1 MKEGKAGNKQAYQIA
16 QDDLYHVC
24 DLSNLAFTTTDEL
37 EEITEHIGQSRA
49 MEALKFGVDI
59 KHEGYNLFVLG
70 STGLGKHTTVK
81 ELLEEESKQAEA
93 PFDWC
98 YVNNFEHPHKPL
110 VLKLPK
116 GVGRKLQQDMQ
127 QFVFDILAAIP
138 AAFESDEYNTAF
150 QALHDEYVRRED
162 QALEEIAAKAERN
175 NIIMVRTSTGWNL
188 GPKNKDGKAM
198 HPEEFEQL
206 PEEEKQV
213 ITRVVEEMQDD
224 LKQLLL
230 KIPVWQKETRDK
242 VKELNREITQ
252 LTVTHY
258 ADDLQANYTEEEVK
272 AFLKSAKQDIID
284 NVELFRKFGAEKKSS
299 GQTSNKLPPEFTGY
313 QVNVLVDN
321 SKTEGAPV
329 IFEDNPTYQN
339 LIGRIEHIA
348 QFGTLLTDFS
358 LIKPG
363 ALHLANGGYLVLD
376 ARKVLTS
383 LYAWDGLKRILRS
396 REIKIESLEQ
406 VLSLASTTSL
416 QPEPIPVDVKVVL
429 TGSRL
434 LYYLLKQYD
443 PEFDLLFKV
452 AVDFA
457 EDMDRDDAS
466 MELYARM
473 IAALQKQN
481 DLLPLDKGAVERI
494 IEQASRMAQDSE
506 KVSLHMGH
514 LADLLKESDYWA
526 KESDRESITREDV
539 QKVIDTRL
547 YRMDQIRE
555 RVQEA
560 ILRGTYL
567 VNTSGETVAQV
578 NGLSVIQLDD
588 YAFGRPSRITAT
600 ARLGSGK
607 VIDIEREVELGGAIH
622 SKGVM
627 ILSSYLAY
635 RYAKERPLALSAS
648 LAFEQSYGM
657 IEGDSASAAELCA
670 LLSALGDVPLKQ
682 SLAVTGSVN
691 QHGEIQAIGGVNE
704 KIEGFFDICE
714 ARGLTGDQG
723 VIIPASNVK
732 HLMLKASVVEAVESG
747 KFAVY
752 GVTSIDEVMA
762 LLTGLEIGEADENG
776 DYPKESLNW
785 RIEQQ
790 IRKLTELREK
800 FAESKKPANE
810 KEKKA
815 GKSRKPKS
823 PKTDKSKD

>member
-1 MKEGKAGNKQAYQIA
+1 MEENMAGNRQDFLIA
-16 QDDLYHVC
+16 QDDLYHVS
-24 DLSNLAFTTTDEL
+24 DLSKLPFTTTDEL
-37 EEITEHIGQSRA
+37 EEISEHLGQSRA

-70 STGLGKHTTVK
+70 SSGLGKHTTVK
-81 ELLEEESKQAEA
+81 ELLDIEARQAEA

-116 GVGRKLQQDMQ
+116 GIGRKLQQEMQ
-127 QFVFDILAAIP
+127 QFLLDILVAIP
-138 AAFESDEYNTAF
+138 AAFESDEYHAAF
-150 QALHDEYVRRED
+150 QALQDDYVRRED
-162 QALEEIAAKAERN
+162 QALEEIAAKAESN
-175 NIIMVRTSTGWNL
+175 NIIMVRTSNGWNL

-198 HPEEFEQL
+198 LPEEFEKL
-206 PEEEKQV
+206 PDEEKQA
-213 ITRVVEEMQDD
+213 ITQVVEEMQDD
-224 LKQLLL
+224 LKKLLL
-230 KIPVWQKETRDK
+230 KIPVWQKETREQ
-242 VKELNREITQ
+242 VKKLNREVTQ
-252 LTVTHY
+252 MTVTHY
-258 ADDLQANYTEEEVK
+258 AEDLQANYTELEEVK
-272 AFLKSAKQDIID
+272 DFIEKSKQDIIE
-284 NVELFRKFGAEKKSS
+284 NVELFRKFGAEKKNR
-299 GQTSNKLPPEFTGY
+299 GQTSNKLPDEFTGY

-321 SKTEGAPV
+321 GETEGAPV

-348 QFGTLLTDFS
+348 QFGTLITDFS

-383 LYAWDGLKRILRS
+383 LYAWEGLKRVLRS
-396 REIKIESLEQ
+396 REVKIESLEQ

-443 PEFDLLFKV
+443 TEFDLLFKV
-452 AVDFA
+452 AVDFS
-457 EDMDRDDAS
+457 EDMERDDAS

-473 IAALQKQN
+473 IATMQKQN
-481 DLLPLDKGAVERI
+481 KLLALDKKAVERV
-494 IEQASRMAQDSE
+494 IEHSSRMAQDSE

-526 KESDRESITREDV
+526 REAGRTTVTREDV

-555 RVQEA
+555 RLQEA

-567 VNTSGETVAQV
+567 VSTSGEQVAQV

-588 YAFGRPSRITAT
+588 YAFGRPARITAT

-627 ILSSYLAY
+627 ILSAYLAY

-648 LAFEQSYGM
+648 LVFEQSYGM

-670 LLSALGDVPLKQ
+670 LLSALADVPLKQ

-714 ARGLTGDQG
+714 ARGLSGEQG

-732 HLMLKASVVEAVESG
+732 HLMLKEPVVQAVERGDFSVY
-747 KFAVY
+747 AVS
-752 GVTSIDEVMA
+752 SIDEVMS
-762 LLTGLEIGEADENG
+762 LLSGLEIGVADKNG
-776 DYPKESLNW
+776 NYPPDSFNW
-785 RIEQQ
+785 KIEQR
-790 IRKLTELREK
+790 IDKLTELREK
-800 FAESKKPANE
+800 YSESGGQDE
-810 KEKKA
+810 
-815 GKSRKPKS
+815 G
-823 PKTDKSKD
+823 DKDHQSGRH